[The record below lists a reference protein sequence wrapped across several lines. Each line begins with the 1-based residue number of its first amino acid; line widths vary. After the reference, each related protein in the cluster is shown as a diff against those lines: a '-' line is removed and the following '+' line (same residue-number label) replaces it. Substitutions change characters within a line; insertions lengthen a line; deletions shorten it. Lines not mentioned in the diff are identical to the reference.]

1 MKLFVQKAFGIISHF
16 VRSNFVCMLK
26 YNIIKIPF
34 ILLYEIVFRALYSG
48 FRNYVIKY
56 TLEKQKNT
64 FEITIARQSLLLK
77 QSRVCVSIQ

>member
-48 FRNYVIKY
+48 FRDDHEKSLSDLCSDRPFVCP
-56 TLEKQKNT
+56 EKQEKY
-64 FEITIARQSLLLK
+64 
-77 QSRVCVSIQ
+77 V